1 MKILLLGADGQVGYE
16 LHRAF
21 APLGQAMP
29 YTYNGQLPGN
39 MRCGQ
44 IDFESVG
51 ALAKLVREQK
61 PAWY

>member
-21 APLGQAMP
+21 SPLGQVLP

-39 MRCGQ
+39 MRCGRSTSKRSAPGQ
-44 IDFESVG
+44 AG
-51 ALAKLVREQK
+51 
-61 PAWY
+61 P